1 VNAIHQ
7 NRWLMRPERAHAY
20 YCDLSE
26 IEIAIEIEIV
36 MAWGLLPDLD
46 LDFDFDN
53 AIYLVSLCSAI
64 ASPLTKQRGI

>member
-1 VNAIHQ
+1 MPTGQSHS
-7 NRWLMRPERAHAY
+7 Y
-20 YCDLSE
+20 YWDLSE
-26 IEIAIEIEIV
+26 IEIAIEIEIEIV

-53 AIYLVSLCSAI
+53 AIYLVSLCGAI